1 MLEKIKRAFATRYLF
16 DNWYLLLIRFVLA
29 KMGFNVRLRARVSK
43 CIFEMDPNVFA
54 RFVSRFS
61 RGFIKSIKCVDGT
74 LFVNDI
80 EINNISDVIYEA
92 ETWARVLGWEHDT
105 SCNCWVKNNIK
116 FRRMYGVGVLEV
128 FEEGLYSAFNVD
140 GKVVIDVGAFVGDSA
155 IYFASRGAKK
165 VIAVEP
171 HPDAFREMLDNI
183 KLNNLENVVVPL
195 NVGLASK
202 PGKICIE
209 KVDIEGTIGTYHRP
223 GECDAVVPAI
233 TLGDVVSRYVINR
246 SAVLKMNCEGC
257 EFDVILN
264 DYEHVRIFKE
274 LIIDIHLYA
283 SSEPLSKL
291 LKVLAKDYLCKV
303 VKRMSKSIMMVYCIR
318 NW

>member
-1 MLEKIKRAFATRYLF
+1 MFNLLTSFKKALAARRLF
-16 DNWYLLLIRFVLA
+16 DNWLSLIFRYALIKAGLNIKLEA
-29 KMGFNVRLRARVSK
+29 KIGDCRIQITPDA
-43 CIFEMDPNVFA
+43 FA
-54 RFVSRFS
+54 RLASRS
-61 RGFIKSIKCVDGT
+61 YRGLIGLISSIECIDGRI
-74 LFVNDI
+74 FVNY
-80 EINNISDVIYEA
+80 V
-92 ETWARVLGWEHDT
+92 GWKYDE
-105 SCNCWVKNNIK
+105 SCNCWFKNNIK
-116 FRRMYGVGVLEV
+116 FRRIYYEILSV
-128 FEEGLYSAFNVD
+128 FEEGLYSILNVD
-140 GKVVIDVGAFVGDSA
+140 GKVVIDIGAFVGDSA

-171 HPDAFREMLDNI
+171 HPDAFKEMLDNI
-183 KLNNLENVVVPL
+183 KLNNFENIVVPL

-209 KVDIEGTIGTYHRP
+209 KVDIEGTIDTYHRP
-223 GECDAVVPAI
+223 GECDVVVPAI

-246 SAVLKMNCEGC
+246 SAVLKMDCEGC

-274 LIIDIHLYA
+274 LIIEIHLYA
-283 SSEPLSKL
+283 SSEPLKL

-303 VKRMSKSIMMVYCIR
+303 VKRISKSIMIVYCIR

>member
-1 MLEKIKRAFATRYLF
+1 MLEKIKRAFVARYLF

-29 KMGFNVRLRARVSK
+29 KMGFNVRLRARVSE
-43 CIFEMDPNVFA
+43 CIFEMDPEVFA

-61 RGFIKSIKCVDGT
+61 RGLIKSIKCVDGK

-80 EINNISDVIYEA
+80 EISNISDVIYET
-92 ETWARVLGWEHDT
+92 ETWARVLGWKYDT

-116 FRRMYGVGVLEV
+116 LRRMYEV
-128 FEEGLYSAFNVD
+128 AGTLDIFEEGLYSALNVD
-140 GKVVIDVGAFVGDSA
+140 GRVVIDVGAFVGDSA
-155 IYFASRGAKK
+155 IYFALKGAKK
-165 VIAVEP
+165 VIAIEP
-171 HPDAFREMLDNI
+171 HPDAFREMLNNI

-202 PGKICIE
+202 PGRICIE
-209 KVDIEGTIGTYHRP
+209 NVDIKRTAITYHRP
-223 GECDAVVPAI
+223 GECDVMVPAI
-233 TLGDVVSRYVINR
+233 TLADVVSKYGVNHDAI
-246 SAVLKMNCEGC
+246 LKMDCEGC

-264 DYEHVRIFKE
+264 DYEHVRVFKE
-274 LIIDIHLYA
+274 LLLEYHLYA

-291 LKVLAKDYLCKV
+291 LKVLARDYRCNV
-303 VKRMSKSIMMVYCIR
+303 ERFDKSIGMICCLR

>member
-1 MLEKIKRAFATRYLF
+1 
-16 DNWYLLLIRFVLA
+16 
-29 KMGFNVRLRARVSK
+29 MGFDVRLRARVDE
-43 CIFEMDPNVFA
+43 CIFEIDPEVFA

-61 RGFIKSIKCVDGT
+61 RGLIKSIKCVDGK

-80 EINNISDVIYEA
+80 EINNISDVIYET
-92 ETWARVLGWEHDT
+92 ETWARVLGWIYDT

-116 FRRMYGVGVLEV
+116 FRRMYGMGVLEV
-128 FEEGLYSAFNVD
+128 FEEGLYSILNVD

-209 KVDIEGTIGTYHRP
+209 KVDIEGTKGTYHRP
-223 GECDAVVPAI
+223 GECDVMVPAI
-233 TLGDVVSRYVINR
+233 TLADVVSKYDVNHD
-246 SAVLKMNCEGC
+246 AVLKMDCEGC

-264 DYEHVRIFKE
+264 DYEHVRVFKE
-274 LIIDIHLYA
+274 LLLEYHLYA

-291 LKVLAKDYLCKV
+291 LKVLTRDYLCKII
-303 VKRMSKSIMMVYCIR
+303 KGSGESIGIMYCLR
-318 NW
+318 NR

>member
-1 MLEKIKRAFATRYLF
+1 
-16 DNWYLLLIRFVLA
+16 
-29 KMGFNVRLRARVSK
+29 
-43 CIFEMDPNVFA
+43 
-54 RFVSRFS
+54 
-61 RGFIKSIKCVDGT
+61 
-74 LFVNDI
+74 
-80 EINNISDVIYEA
+80 
-92 ETWARVLGWEHDT
+92 
-105 SCNCWVKNNIK
+105 
-116 FRRMYGVGVLEV
+116 VLEV
-128 FEEGLYSAFNVD
+128 FEEGLYSALNVN

-183 KLNNLENVVVPL
+183 KLNNFENIVVPL

-209 KVDIEGTIGTYHRP
+209 KVDIEGTIDTYHRP
-223 GECDAVVPAI
+223 GECDVVVPAI

-246 SAVLKMNCEGC
+246 SAVLKMDCEGC

-274 LIIDIHLYA
+274 LIIEIHLYA
-283 SSEPLSKL
+283 SSEPLKL

-303 VKRMSKSIMMVYCIR
+303 VKRMSKSIMIVYCIR